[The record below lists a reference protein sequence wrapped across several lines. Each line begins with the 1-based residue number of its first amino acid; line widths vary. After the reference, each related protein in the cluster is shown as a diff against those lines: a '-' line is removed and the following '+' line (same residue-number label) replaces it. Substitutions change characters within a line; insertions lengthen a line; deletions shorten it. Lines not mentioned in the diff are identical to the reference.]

1 MKTNLMI
8 AALAAALSTAGMAV
22 PAVAHPGEDHAPV
35 PQAAEGEGV
44 VKAVDVRAGTVVIA
58 HGPIAALNW
67 PAMTMEFKVANSSLL
82 SGLKPGMSLSFEF
95 VERGQ
100 GEWIITAIKPV
111 TASAA
116 NPHTGHN

>member
-67 PAMTMEFKVANSSLL
+67 PAMTMKFKVESAAVLN
-82 SGLKPGMSLSFEF
+82 GVTVGKKVHFVLKNVG
-95 VERGQ
+95 G
-100 GEWIITAIKPV
+100 KPV
-111 TASAA
+111 VSRI
-116 NPHTGHN
+116 HVL